1 MPKVAKQLTDL
12 QVRSLK
18 DDGVFAVG
26 GVAGLCVRVQSQQK
40 TFFLRYSFNGRRREI
55 SIGHYPVIGLADARN
70 KASEYRRLITEGVD
84 PLEWKQ

>member
-26 GVAGLCVRVQSQQK
+26 GVAGLCVRVQSHQK
-40 TFFLRYSFNGRRREI
+40 TFSLRYCFNGRRREI
-55 SIGHYPVIGLADARN
+55 SIGHSPVTGLADARN
-70 KASEYRRLITEGVD
+70 KASEYRWLIKAGIHT
-84 PLEWKQ
+84 PYL